1 MYTEYRPNILLAPY
15 VGTYW
20 VSDENLKSQ
29 QTIRIFP
36 DGCVDILFNCTED
49 DNSDIKPFIPYI
61 IGTMTIFSDV
71 KYDKKVKIIG
81 IRFRPCAIAAY
92 TKVPICEFTN
102 AKVDTRLFQSL
113 FSDFLSEQLFE
124 IENETAQIRY
134 IENYLLSKL
143 GCLYDIDKQ
152 IINIVNHIQ
161 RTKGL
166 TPISN
171 LLDNICLC
179 QRQFERQ
186 FKNLTGVT
194 PKMFSS
200 ITRYVTTKE
209 FIKSNPDKSL
219 FLIALECGYYDHAH
233 LIRDFKRFGGML
245 PLH

>member
-1 MYTEYRPNILLAPY
+1 
-15 VGTYW
+15 
-20 VSDENLKSQ
+20 
-29 QTIRIFP
+29 
-36 DGCVDILFNCTED
+36 
-49 DNSDIKPFIPYI
+49 
-61 IGTMTIFSDV
+61 MTIFSDV

-171 LLDNICLC
+171 LLDNICLF

>member
-1 MYTEYRPNILLAPY
+1 M
-15 VGTYW
+15 
-20 VSDENLKSQ
+20 
-29 QTIRIFP
+29 
-36 DGCVDILFNCTED
+36 
-49 DNSDIKPFIPYI
+49 
-61 IGTMTIFSDV
+61 
-71 KYDKKVKIIG
+71 
-81 IRFRPCAIAAY
+81 
-92 TKVPICEFTN
+92 
-102 AKVDTRLFQSL
+102 
-113 FSDFLSEQLFE
+113 
-124 IENETAQIRY
+124 
-134 IENYLLSKL
+134 SKL